1 MTQSSVHGS
10 THIAQITTT
19 QAYTRQKTRS
29 FRLSSRGQNPTTF
42 SCRVLASQK
51 NTSLLEVSMALSSSA
66 RGAELPRPQTDA
78 LAPVARSCASKR
90 YSILPEV
97 SQTGRETDRVPHLDV
112 WTLVCCTRA
121 IDRLKYLSLH
131 RMLGFARLNTAFRVN
146 HQPALPGAFDVE
158 RSE

>member
-1 MTQSSVHGS
+1 
-10 THIAQITTT
+10 
-19 QAYTRQKTRS
+19 
-29 FRLSSRGQNPTTF
+29 
-42 SCRVLASQK
+42 
-51 NTSLLEVSMALSSSA
+51 MALSSSA

-131 RMLGFARLNTAFRVN
+131 PRRE
-146 HQPALPGAFDVE
+146 HQAEPRDLCRKE
-158 RSE
+158 RER